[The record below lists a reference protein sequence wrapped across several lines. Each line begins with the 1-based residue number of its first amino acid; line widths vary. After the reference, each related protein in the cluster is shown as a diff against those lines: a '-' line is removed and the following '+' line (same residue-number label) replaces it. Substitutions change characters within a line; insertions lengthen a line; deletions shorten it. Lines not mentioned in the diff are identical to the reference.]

1 MQHTRPLR
9 SHFASIHGNE
19 ALALARRQRW
29 PEALEAADRCTRL
42 DPTLAQP
49 YVLKAK
55 ISFWRGDLSEA
66 RRQMHEASMR
76 GLDRAKVAAMS
87 ASINELESR
96 AKREH
101 EAREYSRARA
111 TAVAAGARNGFA
123 IGLAWFDERRLTQIV
138 FLATIFAL
146 LVFGGLR

>member
-9 SHFASIHGNE
+9 SHFASIHGNK

-29 PEALEAADRCTRL
+29 PEALEAADRCAQL
-42 DPTLAQP
+42 DPTLSQP
-49 YVLKAK
+49 YALKAK
-55 ISFWRGDLSEA
+55 ISFWRGDFTEA
-66 RRQMHEASMR
+66 RRQLHEASIR
-76 GLDRAKVAAMS
+76 GLDRGKVAAMS
-87 ASINELESR
+87 ASIDELESR

-101 EAREYSRARA
+101 EARECSRARA

-123 IGLAWFDERRLTQIV
+123 IGLAWFDDRRLTQIA
-138 FLATIFAL
+138 FLAAIFAL